1 MREAR
6 LRRLLVTNN
15 GNLEGIIS
23 STDISNWLQRQQ
35 EFGNSLPQRKTATE
49 QQVMEMQ
56 SS

>member
-6 LRRLLVTNN
+6 SRRLLVTTD

-35 EFGNSLPQRKTATE
+35 EFGDSLPTRKAVAE
-49 QQVMEMQ
+49 QQVMEIQ